1 MLPVVINGVD
11 DENPVISG
19 EWTLTLTNNIAAI
32 DRVETTGTLLD
43 GKSVLFNPTT
53 RRLAFALSDSITTN
67 GILLYLEVQV
77 REDAGKFQRANIG
90 LQDILLN
97 EDLVEVNTEPGSVTV
112 QGVAVNPSGI
122 VQPVVVGNTV
132 QFTATGNTVL
142 PVTWRTSNENFATI
156 NQDGLLQAVSP
167 GNVRVYITDAIGQQD
182 STALFR
188 VAPENLNDLTLSF
201 GSISVFQTLIDT
213 LYIEVSDV
221 TGLNITSAE
230 FEFNFP
236 SDRLELL
243 DLVDEGSI
251 LDGMPAIRQSGNT
264 IRVAFAGST
273 PLSGSGRLLGI
284 RFRVRPDARGTATF
298 AFTKAMFNENLSAEV
313 VGGSVSILNAPAI
326 EVRPDVVT
334 ATIGDTLNFS
344 VESGGRAPYRFVSS
358 DSTVASIDAQ
368 TGELRALS
376 RGAIVITAF
385 DADDF
390 PSPGT
395 SVRVNDIRVSI
406 ETVEGEVGDT
416 LDVPVHAMDVT
427 GLGIFSAQLTID
439 YDTTVVSFLGAN
451 LTGGIAGTGSLV
463 TSDVEGRVRIAI
475 ASTEALQGEGLLAG
489 LEFLAVGES
498 VPVERG
504 DITLVEAV
512 FNEAGPFT
520 PTATLVSGQ
529 VLVSEAE
536 PEPLPVPL
544 LISPVNNAVVSP
556 DSVVLAWEAVELSGV
571 DYRLQVSTDSLFA
584 QVVLDTLQSE
594 TTRFLTG
601 LASDS
606 LYYWSVRVE
615 FEEQLGDSS
624 VAVFRT
630 DVRVEEPEDPEDPE
644 EPEPLPVP
652 VLTSPMNNANS
663 VPLSPTLSWEAV
675 ERADLYRIQ
684 LRAVNEL
691 QADSL
696 IADSLVSVTEF
707 AVMNLRGLTTH
718 NWRVQALADTLTS
731 AWSAWFVFETI
742 TEVSLPNNNQPV
754 AFDLGQNYPNPFN
767 PTTTIQF
774 TLAESGEITLEV
786 INVLGHTVA
795 TLVNEFRA
803 PGNYQI
809 TFNGS
814 GLSSGVYFYRL
825 KSGTNIQTRRMLLV
839 K

>member
-1 MLPVVINGVD
+1 MKNLRYCALILTFIFGVLPQLYGQQVTLTIPDSVVVAGNSVLLPVVINGVD

-544 LISPVNNAVVSP
+544 L
-556 DSVVLAWEAVELSGV
+556 
-571 DYRLQVSTDSLFA
+571 
-584 QVVLDTLQSE
+584 
-594 TTRFLTG
+594 
-601 LASDS
+601 
-606 LYYWSVRVE
+606 
-615 FEEQLGDSS
+615 
-624 VAVFRT
+624 
-630 DVRVEEPEDPEDPE
+630 
-644 EPEPLPVP
+644 
-652 VLTSPMNNANS
+652 TSPINNANS

-675 ERADLYRIQ
+675 ERADMYRIQ

-742 TEVSLPNNNQPV
+742 TEVSLPNDNQPV

-774 TLAESGEITLEV
+774 ALAESGEITLEV

-803 PGNYQI
+803 PGNYQV

>member
-1 MLPVVINGVD
+1 MKNLRYCALILTFIFGVLPQLYGQQVTLTIPDSVVVAGNSVLLPVVINGVD

-536 PEPLPVPL
+536 PEPLPVP
-544 LISPVNNAVVSP
+544 
-556 DSVVLAWEAVELSGV
+556 
-571 DYRLQVSTDSLFA
+571 
-584 QVVLDTLQSE
+584 
-594 TTRFLTG
+594 
-601 LASDS
+601 
-606 LYYWSVRVE
+606 
-615 FEEQLGDSS
+615 
-624 VAVFRT
+624 
-630 DVRVEEPEDPEDPE
+630 
-644 EPEPLPVP
+644 
-652 VLTSPMNNANS
+652 VLTSPINNANS

-675 ERADLYRIQ
+675 ERADMYRIQ

-774 TLAESGEITLEV
+774 ALAESGEITLEV

-803 PGNYQI
+803 PGNYQV